1 MSEVLTLEDALRRR
15 AAARALRQTYVFTN
29 GCFDVIHPG
38 HVALLHQARRL
49 GHYLMVAINSDRS
62 VRELKGPGRPLQDEA
77 ARAIVLAA
85 LQDVDGVVV
94 FDEETPL
101 ELIRKLEPD
110 VLVKGATTP
119 RPGGRAG
126 GCGALGGNRRDRAA
140 RAGPLVVG
148 GARPDEVGLA
158 ARAARGSEPAC

>member
-62 VRELKGPGRPLQDEA
+62 VRKLKGPGRPLQDEA

-110 VLVKGATTP
+110 VLVKGGDYTP
-119 RPGGRAG
+119 DQVVGREDVERSGGTVVIV
-126 GCGALGGNRRDRAA
+126 
-140 RAGPLVVG
+140 PLVPGHSSSAVLG
-148 GARPDEVGLA
+148 RMKSA
-158 ARAARGSEPAC
+158 

>member
-110 VLVKGATTP
+110 VLVKGGDYAP
-119 RPGGRAG
+119 DQVVGREDVERSGGTVVIV
-126 GCGALGGNRRDRAA
+126 
-140 RAGPLVVG
+140 PLVPGHSSSAVLG
-148 GARPDEVGLA
+148 RMKSA
-158 ARAARGSEPAC
+158 